1 MIKGVGMDLVE
12 LERIRELLSDR
23 FIERILSEKE
33 MKEYQNLAH
42 EQVKL
47 EFIGGRFAAK
57 EAISKALG
65 TGIGNGVS
73 FQDIEIFNNSKGAPE
88 VKLTGGAAEVLQ
100 SLGAKQVLLSLSDE
114 KEYAIAYAV
123 LV

>member
-57 EAISKALG
+57 EAIFKAVAVGPGNTNYKDFSVLHEPSGKPYVESTFFTNKEHVCVSITHTDSYAAAFVVIESK
-65 TGIGNGVS
+65 
-73 FQDIEIFNNSKGAPE
+73 E
-88 VKLTGGAAEVLQ
+88 
-100 SLGAKQVLLSLSDE
+100 
-114 KEYAIAYAV
+114 
-123 LV
+123 

>member
-1 MIKGVGMDLVE
+1 MIKGVGIDLVE
-12 LERIRELLSDR
+12 LERIKELLSDR

-57 EAISKALG
+57 EAIFKAVAVG
-65 TGIGNGVS
+65 PGNTNYKDFSILHEPSGRPYVESAFFTDKDIVS
-73 FQDIEIFNNSKGAPE
+73 VSITHTESYAAAFIVIEN
-88 VKLTGGAAEVLQ
+88 
-100 SLGAKQVLLSLSDE
+100 
-114 KEYAIAYAV
+114 KESI
-123 LV
+123 